1 MDESREEPESDLP
14 KGTADIERLVTE
26 GISEDRLA
34 SCRELGEAMRLE
46 LGLTEPLS
54 TGAQIVLLRTVLVE
68 VVERARRDALA
79 NKEQFTHQESGQE
92 RAFRIAAAGELLRI
106 PDPANTF
113 DEIHEYRSRSKKL
126 PGYATGS
133 ARQRAKLRAAL
144 WLGATATKTAERRE
158 DEVLPVL
165 AAAMASYAREQRS
178 ALRILLD
185 DDQPLEESGEESVPH
200 EDEPTELTSP
210 PYRYLF
216 AAIAAVVVA
225 GLIWGGIALL
235 GDENPSG
242 PVARSSPG
250 PGTSSTTPPVAGQEV
265 INQVEPCNSLPRDS
279 QAAKDLRTRR
289 QVVVDG
295 RCYPDPSV
303 DVGVE
308 AGPTRD
314 AANMGLVST
323 GQILNN
329 VCLKSGQVTADQM
342 GTKTPVWV
350 RFDLDANRQAFISA
364 IWTQGEEGADP
375 C

>member
-1 MDESREEPESDLP
+1 V
-14 KGTADIERLVTE
+14 I
-26 GISEDRLA
+26 
-34 SCRELGEAMRLE
+34 
-46 LGLTEPLS
+46 
-54 TGAQIVLLRTVLVE
+54 
-68 VVERARRDALA
+68 
-79 NKEQFTHQESGQE
+79 
-92 RAFRIAAAGELLRI
+92 
-106 PDPANTF
+106 
-113 DEIHEYRSRSKKL
+113 
-126 PGYATGS
+126 
-133 ARQRAKLRAAL
+133 
-144 WLGATATKTAERRE
+144 
-158 DEVLPVL
+158 PVL

-178 ALRILLD
+178 ALRALLD
-185 DDQPLEESGEESVPH
+185 DDQLLEEPGEESIPN
-200 EDEPTELTSP
+200 EDEPTELTP

-216 AAIAAVVVA
+216 AAMAAVVVA

-235 GDENPSG
+235 SDKDPSE
-242 PVARSSPG
+242 PVAGSSPG
-250 PGTSSTTPPVAGQEV
+250 PSTSSSTPAMAGQDI
-265 INQVEPCNSLPRDS
+265 INQVEPCNSLPRGS

-364 IWTQGEEGADP
+364 IWTQGEDGADP